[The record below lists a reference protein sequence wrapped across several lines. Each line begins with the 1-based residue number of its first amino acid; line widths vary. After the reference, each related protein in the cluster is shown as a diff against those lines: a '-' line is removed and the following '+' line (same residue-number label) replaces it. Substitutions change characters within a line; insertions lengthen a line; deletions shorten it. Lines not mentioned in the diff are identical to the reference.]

1 MTDPHLRRNVL
12 ARIEREHA
20 AWRALVNEVGRDR
33 MTEPGPMGEWSF
45 KDLAAHLLGWRQRT
59 VARFEAAAAGREE
72 PTPPWPEDLQDD
84 DSINDW
90 IQEQSRGRSVD
101 DVLADADRSYD
112 ALAAGIAAIPTEKLT
127 DPNAFPSL
135 EGQALANVDLF
146 GHLNE
151 EHLPSVR
158 AWLAER
164 G

>member
-1 MTDPHLRRNVL
+1 
-12 ARIEREHA
+12 
-20 AWRALVNEVGRDR
+20 

-72 PTPPWPEDLQDD
+72 PKPPWPDELRDD
-84 DSINDW
+84 DQINDW
-90 IQEQSRGRSVD
+90 IQEQSRERSVD
-101 DVLADADRSYD
+101 DVLEDVDQSYD
-112 ALAAGIAAIPTEKLT
+112 RLAAAVGALPERLIT
-127 DPNAFPSL
+127 DPDAFPSL
-135 EGQALANVDLF
+135 EGQALADVDLF
-146 GHLNE
+146 GHVNE

>member
-1 MTDPHLRRNVL
+1 VTNPDRRAEIL
-12 ARIEREHA
+12 GRIEREHD
-20 AWRALVNEVGRDR
+20 AWRALVEEVGRDR

-72 PTPPWPEDLQDD
+72 PKPAWPEGLHDD
-84 DSINDW
+84 DEINDW
-90 IQEQSRGRSVD
+90 IQDESRERSVD
-101 DVLADADRSYD
+101 DVLREVDESYD
-112 ALAAGIAAIPTEKLT
+112 RLASAVAALPERMVT
-127 DPNAFPSL
+127 DANAFPSL
-135 EGQALANVDLF
+135 EGQALVDVDLF

>member
-1 MTDPHLRRNVL
+1 MQVL
-12 ARIEREHA
+12 DQIEREHQS
-20 AWRALVNEVGRDR
+20 WRALVEEVGRHG
-33 MTEPGPMGEWSF
+33 MTEPGRMGEWSF

-59 VARFEAAAAGREE
+59 VARFEAVAEGRGE
-72 PTPPWPEDLQDD
+72 PKPPWPDELGDD
-84 DSINDW
+84 DAINAW
-90 IQEQSRGRSVD
+90 IEEQSRGQSVD
-101 DVLADADRSYD
+101 EVLRDVDQSYD
-112 ALAAGIAAIPTEKLT
+112 RLATAVRALPDRMIT

-135 EGQALANVDLF
+135 EGQALVDVDLF